1 MVGKIKATGHEK
13 EREQERIN
21 SLIVNAVMKS
31 KSQIE
36 KQVVKSYS
44 DKEDGVLKLLLFW
57 FSLDVLSS
65 VNMN

>member
-13 EREQERIN
+13 ERAGEYQL
-21 SLIVNAVMKS
+21 LIVNAVMKS